1 MTDRKPVRRIAMF
14 LVWYD
19 NDRKRSLAAKVA
31 AAAERY
37 TERFGDAPELVLLN
51 PEQAS
56 DTEAIAGL
64 PVRTTPLVSPNHLY
78 IGRADE
84 GENETLGTVA
94 A

>member
-1 MTDRKPVRRIAMF
+1 MF

-19 NDRKRSLAAKVA
+19 NDRKRSLRAKVE

-37 TERFGDAPELVLLN
+37 TQRFGSAPELVLLN
-51 PEQAS
+51 PAQAGE
-56 DTEAIAGL
+56 TAEIAGL

-78 IGRADE
+78 IGSEDAGDQDA
-84 GENETLGTVA
+84 LGTVA

>member
-1 MTDRKPVRRIAMF
+1 MF

-19 NDRKRSLAAKVA
+19 NDRKRPLHVKIA

-37 TERFGDAPELVLLN
+37 QERFGAVPELVLLN
-51 PEQAS
+51 PAQAG
-56 DTEAIAGL
+56 EEVEIAGI

-78 IGRADE
+78 IGREEA
-84 GENETLGTVA
+84 GERDVLGVVA

>member
-1 MTDRKPVRRIAMF
+1 MF

-19 NDRKRSLAAKVA
+19 GDRKRPLHAKVA

-37 TERFGDAPELVLLN
+37 QERFGAAPELVLLN
-51 PEQAS
+51 PAQVSVE
-56 DTEAIAGL
+56 TEIAGI

-78 IGRADE
+78 IGREEA
-84 GENETLGTVA
+84 GERDVLNPVA